1 MKAKKTLA
9 LLLAA
14 MMAAASLAGC
24 SGNKNP
30 GNLKDKNDPNLE
42 GDALQNG
49 AFLSLDEI
57 KEQIEAKVAK
67 NENDSKVITT
77 LDGYEV
83 TYSEYRYYYMNYV
96 KQFASYYGSD
106 FMDNEERAAEF
117 DTYFGEAIKM
127 NGLVYNAAKAAGL
140 GLTQEEFDTLI
151 AAVYDD
157 VCAQYSAEGLDPQT
171 LLDEQ
176 YYISPYYLM
185 FNEVVYNLYQ
195 KLYDAEYGVGGEKYE
210 QIKTEALDY
219 FNANGYMRA
228 KHILLQFPTNEDGSE
243 VTEEQK
249 AEVYAKMQEI
259 LAKAKNGEDFDALV
273 AEYNEDPGMNTYT
286 GGYYFGEG
294 QMVQEFEDATKALA
308 ENEISDIVETPYG
321 YHIILRLPLDDESIA
336 TSDKFSELAYTDFDA
351 FFTQKIEEIPFVEL
365 EGFEQAIVNIKAEAD
380 EYLADL
386 ISQEEA
392 AKAASE
398 AENAD
403 VDADVS
409 VDADA
414 EPDVAS
420 EDDAEDDLGEVI
432 E

>member
-1 MKAKKTLA
+1 M
-9 LLLAA
+9 
-14 MMAAASLAGC
+14 
-24 SGNKNP
+24 
-30 GNLKDKNDPNLE
+30 
-42 GDALQNG
+42 
-49 AFLSLDEI
+49 
-57 KEQIEAKVAK
+57 
-67 NENDSKVITT
+67 
-77 LDGYEV
+77 
-83 TYSEYRYYYMNYV
+83 
-96 KQFASYYGSD
+96 
-106 FMDNEERAAEF
+106 
-117 DTYFGEAIKM
+117 
-127 NGLVYNAAKAAGL
+127 
-140 GLTQEEFDTLI
+140 
-151 AAVYDD
+151 
-157 VCAQYSAEGLDPQT
+157 
-171 LLDEQ
+171 
-176 YYISPYYLM
+176 
-185 FNEVVYNLYQ
+185 
-195 KLYDAEYGVGGEKYE
+195 
-210 QIKTEALDY
+210 
-219 FNANGYMRA
+219 
-228 KHILLQFPTNEDGSE
+228 
-243 VTEEQK
+243 TEEQK

-259 LAKAKNGEDFDALV
+259 LSMAKNGEDFDALV

-420 EDDAEDDLGEVI
+420 EDDAEVDLGEVI